1 MAIMDMIGRVFAG
14 ETEMAK
20 SRKLDSFNAEVVK
33 TSVDR
38 LVAAKLDRKAFDA
51 VVDDLETDATL
62 KAADLIEIAM
72 RYAIPP
78 RKLTSRAKALAAIG
92 KRFGELV
99 RTRDKNTRAGNTRPW

>member
-14 ETEMAK
+14 ETEMTK
-20 SRKLDSFNAEVVK
+20 SPTVNSFNKEVV
-33 TSVDR
+33 TNFLER
-38 LVAAKLDRKAFDA
+38 LVAAKLDREAFD
-51 VVDDLETDATL
+51 VVVGELASDQTL
-62 KAADLIEIAM
+62 KSADLIEIAM

-78 RKLTSRAKALAAIG
+78 RKLTSRAKALAAID